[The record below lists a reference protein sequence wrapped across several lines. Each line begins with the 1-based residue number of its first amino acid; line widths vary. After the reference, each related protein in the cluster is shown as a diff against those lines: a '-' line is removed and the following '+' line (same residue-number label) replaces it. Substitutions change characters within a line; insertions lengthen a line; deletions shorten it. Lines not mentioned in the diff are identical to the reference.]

1 MSLVRASLVHAALV
15 RASLALAA
23 LILSGAMAGETQARV
38 VVGFGFGVPLFW
50 PGPVVIAPP
59 GYYAP
64 EYYAPG
70 YYTPGYYQQPA
81 ATFSYVPPQ
90 ARPRSLTPRVS
101 EAGYCQA
108 GPYTCPLVAETPLG
122 GACACPGHDGR
133 RVRGQA
139 Y

>member
-59 GYYAP
+59 GYYA
-64 EYYAPG
+64 
-70 YYTPGYYQQPA
+70 PGYYQQPA